1 MYKIREYPHM
11 SPITFEEEKQFN
23 SLEDVKKKLKPIFKN
38 RHIDNKYVIFNNEN
52 MIVAIIDR
60 KTYLFNR

>member
-1 MYKIREYPHM
+1 MYKIREYPHLH
-11 SPITFEEEKQFN
+11 PIIFGEEKQFN
-23 SLEDVKKKLKPIFKN
+23 SLEDVKKELAPIFKN

-60 KTYLFNR
+60 KTYLYGK